1 MPQGLPSHPLGRAAR
16 SSIVAAA
23 VGVTA
28 FGLAGPEAAGAAES
42 DEAARGSAAPLTV
55 AAAAGTEKP
64 PSGGAQAG
72 RPPSAKERAR
82 SRRKRTG
89 ARRKRARRLANVGRP
104 IVHSFSLSRGRAFLY
119 GPPTTVSF
127 RIADRSR
134 KVRVNLVVL
143 GAGGRIVRRIDL
155 GRRRTG
161 VAQRHRLTGLAGGPL
176 PEGTLELR
184 LAARDP
190 AGKRL
195 RPSRKASG
203 RRRLAFRWHAF
214 PLHGRFGFG
223 GEDSRFGAGRPGHT
237 HQGQDIPAPHG
248 TPVLAPRGGRVRT
261 VAFQAAGAG
270 HYVVLD
276 GAGEDR
282 DYVFMH
288 LATGSVRV
296 RPGQTV
302 RTGQRLGSVGNTGV
316 SGGPHLH
323 FEVWEGGPW
332 QAGGRPVD
340 PLPYLKGWAG

>member
-1 MPQGLPSHPLGRAAR
+1 MRAAR
-16 SSIVAAA
+16 TSIVAAA

-28 FGLAGPEAAGAAES
+28 FGLVGPETAGAAES
-42 DEAARGSAAPLTV
+42 GEVVRGSVAPLTE
-55 AAAAGTEKP
+55 AAATGAGESP
-64 PSGGAQAG
+64 NGGVEAG
-72 RPPSAKERAR
+72 RPPSAKERAQA
-82 SRRKRTG
+82 RKKRAR
-89 ARRKRARRLANVGRP
+89 ARRKRARRVANAGRP

-119 GPPTTVSF
+119 GAPTTVSF

-143 GAGGRIVRRIDL
+143 GAGGRVVRRIDL

-176 PEGTLELR
+176 PEGMLELR

-195 RPSRKASG
+195 RPSKKASG

-214 PLHGRFGFG
+214 PLQGRFGFG
-223 GEDSRFGAGRPGHT
+223 GEDSRFGAGRTGHT
-237 HQGQDIPAPHG
+237 HQGQDVPAPHG
-248 TPVLAPRGGRVRT
+248 TPVLAPRGGRIRT

-270 HYVVLD
+270 HYVILD

-282 DYVFMH
+282 DYAFMH

-296 RPGQTV
+296 RPGQAI
-302 RTGQRLGSVGNTGV
+302 RTGQRLASVGNTGV